1 MSSTYIKKGKRNGMT
16 DRGGGEKS
24 TKTILLGRSFRTEKP
39 PRFMSSKMTKFHD
52 EMSPK
57 KTRLCRSS
65 DEFIQ
70 K

>member
-1 MSSTYIKKGKRNGMT
+1 MT

-39 PRFMSSKMTKFHD
+39 PRFMSSQMTKFHD

-57 KTRLCRSS
+57 KTRLCRGS